1 MSLSSGY
8 SLIPWSP
15 PTIGFGNFG
24 SSTYNTVND
33 KIYISD
39 NTNRRILVA
48 DTNTQTITQ
57 VLGLN
62 PSYYPYRLATY
73 TTTNKVFVS
82 QIGGPNRN
90 IIQICASA
98 E

>member
-1 MSLSSGY
+1 M
-8 SLIPWSP
+8 
-15 PTIGFGNFG
+15 
-24 SSTYNTVND
+24 
-33 KIYISD
+33 
-39 NTNRRILVA
+39 RI
-48 DTNTQTITQ
+48 TTQ

-62 PSYYPYRLATY
+62 PSYYPYSLATY

-98 E
+98 